1 MGFITNFII
10 DCVCHS
16 KVRRLINHQ
25 KDPHTLS
32 NQNLKD
38 LMDSRVSQHVL
49 DVCPQCCGLSATLF
63 SNMLIY
69 ELRQQ
74 SILTSAT
81 RGGANFAIG

>member
-1 MGFITNFII
+1 
-10 DCVCHS
+10 
-16 KVRRLINHQ
+16 
-25 KDPHTLS
+25 
-32 NQNLKD
+32 
-38 LMDSRVSQHVL
+38 MDSRVSQHVL